1 MRARETRLDRLI
13 EDAASEDV
21 AKNLDHCTQRA
32 WGKVCA
38 IVREEL
44 ARSGVEPAR
53 VAALSL
59 REAGDT
65 PELARADEE
74 FVLPGGDGAAD
85 IFAAKIRD
93 SVRRHQ
99 EDRSVPDFA
108 RASLAE
114 LFAWSLA
121 RRVDRTGRQG

>member
-1 MRARETRLDRLI
+1 MTRAREARLDRLTD
-13 EDAASEDV
+13 DAASEDV
-21 AKNLDHCTQRA
+21 GKSLDRCTQRA
-32 WGKVCA
+32 WGTVCA
-38 IVREEL
+38 IVRDEL
-44 ARSGVEPAR
+44 TRSGVDPAH
-53 VAALSL
+53 VGALSL

-74 FVLPGGDGAAD
+74 FVLSGDDGAAD

-99 EDRSVPDFA
+99 EDRSAPDFA

-114 LFAWSLA
+114 LFA
-121 RRVDRTGRQG
+121 